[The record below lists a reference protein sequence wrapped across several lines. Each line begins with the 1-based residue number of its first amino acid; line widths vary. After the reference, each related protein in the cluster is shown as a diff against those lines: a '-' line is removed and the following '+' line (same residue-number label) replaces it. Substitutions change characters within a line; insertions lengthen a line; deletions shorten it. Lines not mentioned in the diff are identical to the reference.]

1 MDNRRGLGG
10 ALGAWIGQ
18 LVHDGGIHSRPA
30 GGGGDRRPRPD
41 HSGTPAALS
50 TAAEGID
57 HAKARPPFRGSSMGR
72 PVEAAFYG
80 FEPTDEV
87 GRAVHNWCA
96 AIFSGTQW
104 EEMAQWHVR
113 IDRRS
118 NHEGIATTTLIT
130 LRVLERDIQA
140 TATHPEVISSVRNA
154 FLSLAGTLR
163 HESPIRLRPGSDALT
178 DRTVAGR

>member
-1 MDNRRGLGG
+1 MDNRRDPIG

-18 LVHDGGIHSRPA
+18 LVHDGGVHSRPP
-30 GGGGDRRPRPD
+30 GSGGDRRPRPD

-50 TAAEGID
+50 SEAQGID
-57 HAKARPPFRGSSMGR
+57 SAKALSPFRGSRMGR
-72 PVEAAFYG
+72 PVETAFHG

-87 GRAVHNWCA
+87 GRAVRNWCA

-104 EEMAQWHVR
+104 EETARWHVR

-118 NHEGIATTTLIT
+118 SHEGIATTTQIT
-130 LRVLERDIQA
+130 LRVPEREIQA

-154 FLSLAGTLR
+154 FLSLAATLR
-163 HESPIRLRPGSDALT
+163 HESPVRLRPDSVALK
-178 DRTVAGR
+178 DRSRAG